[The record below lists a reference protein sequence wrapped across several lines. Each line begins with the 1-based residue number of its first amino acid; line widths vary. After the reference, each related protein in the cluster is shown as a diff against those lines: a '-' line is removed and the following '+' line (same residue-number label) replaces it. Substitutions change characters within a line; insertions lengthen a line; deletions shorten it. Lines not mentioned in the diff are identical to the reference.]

1 MPQGGSNAL
10 KEILDVCLTQALLEM
25 KKKFTFAYNYSSYLI
40 HILNID
46 QLLLNL
52 NILKANMQEVSFERQ
67 HPPNDIINF
76 VHQTEQFFFFTPFT
90 SICSQVFSVLKTLT
104 LSLQKFTKEDIA
116 TFFL

>member
-1 MPQGGSNAL
+1 MCTAIANNVESYGSIVKDTMPQGGSNAL

-76 VHQTEQFFFFTPFT
+76 VHQTEQIF
-90 SICSQVFSVLKTLT
+90 CSPHSHPSAAKFSVC
-104 LSLQKFTKEDIA
+104 
-116 TFFL
+116 